1 MGSQSQPMPPPLRT
15 NSISSKT
22 SDSSGQLSPSSTTSP
37 TSPKVASPTEN
48 QFFGAITQRLRGRSR
63 SRSKGPVSRK
73 RSKSPM
79 PPAKTNETRPG
90 LEATGRSASDPW
102 RGRHSNEWLFG
113 GLSVRETVRDLTSSR
128 KGS

>member
-1 MGSQSQPMPPPLRT
+1 MSSQTQSMPPPLRT
-15 NSISSKT
+15 NSIASKT
-22 SDSSGQLSPSSTTSP
+22 SESSGQLSPASTTSP

-63 SRSKGPVSRK
+63 SRSRGAVSRK

-79 PPAKTNETRPG
+79 PQAKPNDTRPA
-90 LEATGRSASDPW
+90 LESTGRTVSDPW

-113 GLSVRETVRDLTSSR
+113 GLSVRSTVRDLAS
-128 KGS
+128 KKA